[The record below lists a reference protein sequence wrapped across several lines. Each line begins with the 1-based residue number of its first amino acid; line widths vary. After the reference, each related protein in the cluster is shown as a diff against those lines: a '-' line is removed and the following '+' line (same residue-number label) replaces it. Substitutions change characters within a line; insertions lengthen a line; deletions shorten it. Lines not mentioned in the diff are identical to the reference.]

1 MVISNKLK
9 ELVKHFEAC
18 KLTSY
23 VCSAGHN
30 TIGYG
35 NTFYENGIKVKPGD
49 KITQQRA
56 EELLD
61 VILIKFVQ
69 QTNELIKSNVNQN
82 QRDELTDFAYNCGVG
97 NLKTSTL
104 LKKVN
109 KDPNDKSIKLE
120 FIKWVNADGTHNG
133 KDDDG
138 DGLIDE
144 KGEMQKLN
152 GLFKRRNAEAN
163 LYFS

>member
-9 ELVKHFEAC
+9 ELVKEFEGC

-35 NTFYENGIKVKPGD
+35 NTFYENGVKVKPGD

-82 QRDELTDFAYNCGVG
+82 QRDALTDFAYNCGVG
-97 NLKTSTL
+97 NLKSSTL
-104 LKKVN
+104 LKLVN
-109 KDPNDKSIKLE
+109 ANPNDPEIRTQFMRWNK
-120 FIKWVNADGTHNG
+120 GGG
-133 KDDDG
+133 KV
-138 DGLIDE
+138 
-144 KGEMQKLN
+144 LN
-152 GLFKRRNAEAN
+152 GLTRRREAEAN

>member
-9 ELVKHFEAC
+9 ELVKHFEGC

-82 QRDELTDFAYNCGVG
+82 QRDALTDFAYNCGVG
-97 NLKTSTL
+97 NLRSSTL
-104 LKKVN
+104 LKLVN
-109 KDPNDKSIKLE
+109 ANPNDPEIRAQFMRWNK
-120 FIKWVNADGTHNG
+120 GGG
-133 KDDDG
+133 KV
-138 DGLIDE
+138 
-144 KGEMQKLN
+144 LN
-152 GLFKRRNAEAN
+152 GLTRRREAEAN

>member
-1 MVISNKLK
+1 MIISSKLR
-9 ELVKHFEAC
+9 ELVKHFEGC

-82 QRDELTDFAYNCGVG
+82 QRDALTDFAYNCGIG
-97 NLKTSTL
+97 NLRSSTL

-109 KDPNDKSIKLE
+109 ADPNDKTIRDE
-120 FIKWVNADGTHNG
+120 FMKWNKGGG
-133 KDDDG
+133 KV
-138 DGLIDE
+138 
-144 KGEMQKLN
+144 LN
-152 GLFKRRNAEAN
+152 GLTRRREAEAN

>member
-1 MVISNKLK
+1 MIISSKLK
-9 ELVKHFEAC
+9 ELVKHFEGC

-69 QTNELIKSNVNQN
+69 QTNEVIKSSVTQN
-82 QRDELTDFAYNCGVG
+82 QRDALTDFAYNCGLG
-97 NLKTSTL
+97 NLKSSTL

-109 KDPNDKSIKLE
+109 ADPNDKTIREE
-120 FIKWVNADGTHNG
+120 FMRWNKGGG
-133 KDDDG
+133 KV
-138 DGLIDE
+138 
-144 KGEMQKLN
+144 LN
-152 GLFKRRNAEAN
+152 GLTRRREAEAN

>member
-1 MVISNKLK
+1 MIISSKLR
-9 ELVKHFEAC
+9 ELVKHFEGC

-82 QRDELTDFAYNCGVG
+82 QRDALTDFAYNCGIG
-97 NLKTSTL
+97 NLKSSTL

-109 KDPNDKSIKLE
+109 ADPNDKTIRDE
-120 FIKWVNADGTHNG
+120 FMKWNKGGG
-133 KDDDG
+133 KV
-138 DGLIDE
+138 
-144 KGEMQKLN
+144 LN
-152 GLFKRRNAEAN
+152 GLTRRREAEAN

>member
-1 MVISNKLK
+1 MIISNKLR
-9 ELVKHFEAC
+9 ELVKHFEGC

-35 NTFYENGIKVKPGD
+35 NTFYENGVKVKPGD

-82 QRDELTDFAYNCGVG
+82 QRDALTDFAYNCGVG
-97 NLKTSTL
+97 NLRSSTL
-104 LKKVN
+104 LKLVN
-109 KDPNDKSIKLE
+109 ANPNDPEIRTQFMRWNK
-120 FIKWVNADGTHNG
+120 GGG
-133 KDDDG
+133 KV
-138 DGLIDE
+138 
-144 KGEMQKLN
+144 LN
-152 GLFKRRNAEAN
+152 GLTRRREAEAN

>member
-1 MVISNKLK
+1 MIISSKLR
-9 ELVKHFEAC
+9 ELVKHFEGC

-35 NTFYENGIKVKPGD
+35 NTFYENGVKVKPGD

-69 QTNELIKSNVNQN
+69 QTNEVIKSSVNQN
-82 QRDELTDFAYNCGVG
+82 QRDALTDFAYNCGLG
-97 NLKTSTL
+97 NLKSSTL

-109 KDPNDKSIKLE
+109 ADPNDKTIREE
-120 FIKWVNADGTHNG
+120 FMKWTRANKIV
-133 KDDDG
+133 
-138 DGLIDE
+138 
-144 KGEMQKLN
+144 LN
-152 GLFKRRNAEAN
+152 GLVRRREAEAN

>member
-9 ELVKHFEAC
+9 ELVKEFEGC
-18 KLTSY
+18 KLKAY
-23 VCSAGHN
+23 KCPAGIW

-35 NTFYENGIKVKPGD
+35 NTQYENGKAVKEGEL
-49 KITQQRA
+49 ITLERA

-82 QRDELTDFAYNCGVG
+82 QKDALTDFAYNCGIG
-97 NLKTSTL
+97 NLRSSTL

-109 KDPNDKSIKLE
+109 ANPTDKTIRDE
-120 FIKWVNADGTHNG
+120 FMKWNKGGG
-133 KDDDG
+133 KV
-138 DGLIDE
+138 
-144 KGEMQKLN
+144 LN
-152 GLFKRRNAEAN
+152 GLTRRREAEAN

>member
-1 MVISNKLK
+1 MIISSKLR
-9 ELVKHFEAC
+9 ELVKHFEGC

-35 NTFYENGIKVKPGD
+35 NTFYENGVKVKPGD

-69 QTNELIKSNVNQN
+69 QTNEVIKSSVNQN
-82 QRDELTDFAYNCGVG
+82 QRDALTDFAYNCGLS
-97 NLKTSTL
+97 NLKSSTL

-109 KDPNDKSIKLE
+109 ADPNDKTIREE
-120 FIKWVNADGTHNG
+120 FMKWTRANKIV
-133 KDDDG
+133 
-138 DGLIDE
+138 
-144 KGEMQKLN
+144 LN
-152 GLFKRRNAEAN
+152 GLVRRREAEAN

>member
-1 MVISNKLK
+1 MIISSKLR
-9 ELVKHFEAC
+9 ELVKHFEGC

-35 NTFYENGIKVKPGD
+35 NTFYENGVKVKPGD

-82 QRDELTDFAYNCGVG
+82 QRDALTDFAYNCGVG
-97 NLKTSTL
+97 NLRNSTL

-109 KDPNDKSIKLE
+109 ANPNDKTIRDE
-120 FIKWVNADGTHNG
+120 FMKWNKGGG
-133 KDDDG
+133 KV
-138 DGLIDE
+138 
-144 KGEMQKLN
+144 LN
-152 GLFKRRNAEAN
+152 GLTRRREAEAN